1 MESKALYLLMA
12 LLTVLALVFVGLQF
26 QKAEEARQAALI
38 AQMREYDGKI
48 NGSWVEKIED
58 IGAVTAGTVSD
69 DGKSLTL
76 SFMPNDIAYGRNERL
91 AYFVIDIHKHIRD
104 IKVDGSRVSDA
115 VDVIVAQDSPG
126 VVYTDPEDLKDS
138 VAAMTTAI
146 DVKKDGDFDFEIPVD
161 TYNIDVEKIY
171 VGLKFKLASE
181 PENTVSA
188 TKIYNID
195 VEAGKADSD
204 YYKFTLSVLAQY
216 NVTS

>member
-1 MESKALYLLMA
+1 MESKALYVFGILATVA
-12 LLTVLALVFVGLQF
+12 LLAFLGIQIQKTEQAKQTALLQ
-26 QKAEEARQAALI
+26 A
-38 AQMREYDGKI
+38 MREYDGKI
-48 NGSWVEKIED
+48 NGSWVDKIED
-58 IGAVTAGTVSD
+58 IGAVTAGTVSA

-91 AYFVIDIHKHIRD
+91 AYFVIEIDKHVKD
-104 IKVDGSRVSDA
+104 IKVEGDRVSDA
-115 VDVIVAQDSPG
+115 VDVVVAQDSPG

-146 DVKKDGDFDFEIPVD
+146 DVEKDGDFDFEIPVD

-188 TKIYNID
+188 TKIYDIK
-195 VEAGKADSD
+195 VEADEADSD
-204 YYKFTLSVLAQY
+204 YDEFTLSVLAQY
-216 NVTS
+216 NVTQ